1 MNNLHQNSYK
11 LLFYYSFMN
20 LQFYLEKLFESDI
33 FKKFKKEN
41 KDAYLCSG
49 FFSIDR
55 QGKDNQQ
62 HLDFYAPSDKK
73 MFSFQIEKGF
83 EIVPLENY
91 DGRAPEKLSEK
102 IELDFEEIEDLII
115 NKMKEENINKQIQKL
130 LLSLQSLEGKNFII
144 GTIFISGMG
153 LLKITFNLDENILV
167 NFEKKSFFDMFK
179 IIKK

>member
-1 MNNLHQNSYK
+1 
-11 LLFYYSFMN
+11 MN
-20 LQFYLEKLFESDI
+20 LQFYLEKLSAFEE
-33 FKKFKKEN
+33 FKKLKKEN
-41 KDAYLCSG
+41 KDVYLCSG

-62 HLDFYAPSDKK
+62 HLDFYVPSSKK
-73 MFSFQIEKGF
+73 MFSFQLEKSF
-83 EIVPLENY
+83 EIVPFENY

-102 IELDFEEIEDLII
+102 IEFDFDEIENAII
-115 NKMKEENINKQIQKL
+115 NKMKEENVNKQIQKL
-130 LLSLQSLEGKNFII
+130 LLSLQSLDGKNFII

-153 LLKITFNLDENILV
+153 ILKVTIDLNDNKIT

>member
-1 MNNLHQNSYK
+1 MN
-11 LLFYYSFMN
+11 F
-20 LQFYLEKLFESDI
+20 QFYLEELFASDE

-62 HLDFYAPSDKK
+62 HLDFYIPSNKK
-73 MFSFQIEKGF
+73 MFSFQLEKGL
-83 EIVPLENY
+83 EIVSLENY
-91 DGRAPEKLSEK
+91 DERIPEKLKENF
-102 IELDFEEIEDLII
+102 DFDFDEIENTII
-115 NKMKEENINKQIQKL
+115 NKMKDENVNKQIQKL
-130 LLSLQSLEGKNFII
+130 LLSLQSMEEKNFVI

-153 LLKITFNLDENILV
+153 ILKVTIDLTENKIT

-179 IIKK
+179 VIKK

>member
-1 MNNLHQNSYK
+1 
-11 LLFYYSFMN
+11 MN
-20 LQFYLEKLFESDI
+20 LQFYLEELFASDE

-62 HLDFYAPSDKK
+62 HLDFYIPSNKK
-73 MFSFQIEKGF
+73 MFSFQLEKGL
-83 EIVPLENY
+83 EIVSLENY
-91 DGRAPEKLSEK
+91 DERIPEKLKENF
-102 IELDFEEIEDLII
+102 DFDFDEIENTII
-115 NKMKEENINKQIQKL
+115 NKMKDENVNKQIQKL
-130 LLSLQSLEGKNFII
+130 LLSLQSMEEKNFVI

-153 LLKITFNLDENILV
+153 ILKVTIDLTENKIT

-179 IIKK
+179 VIKK

>member
-1 MNNLHQNSYK
+1 MN
-11 LLFYYSFMN
+11 F
-20 LQFYLEKLFESDI
+20 QFYLEKLFDSEE

-62 HLDFYAPSDKK
+62 HFDFYVPSNKK
-73 MFSFQIEKGF
+73 MFSFQLEKEF

-91 DGRAPEKLSEK
+91 GEMIPEKLSEK
-102 IELDFEEIEDLII
+102 INFDFDEIEDIII
-115 NKMKEENINKQIQKL
+115 NKMKEENVNKQVQKL

-153 LLKITFNLDENILV
+153 LLKVTIDLSENKII
-167 NFEKKSFFDMFK
+167 NFEKKSFLDMFK

>member
-1 MNNLHQNSYK
+1 
-11 LLFYYSFMN
+11 MN
-20 LQFYLEKLFESDI
+20 LQFYLEKLLASNE

-41 KDAYLCSG
+41 KEAYLCSG

-62 HLDFYAPSDKK
+62 HLDFYIPSNKK
-73 MFSFQIEKGF
+73 MFSFQLEKGF
-83 EIVPLENY
+83 ELVPLENY

-102 IELDFEEIEDLII
+102 IELDFDEIENLII
-115 NKMKEENINKQIQKL
+115 DKMKDENVNKQIQKL

-144 GTIFISGMG
+144 GTIFTSGMG
-153 LLKITFNLDENILV
+153 LLKITIDLSENKII
-167 NFEKKSFFDMFK
+167 NFEQKSFFDMFK

>member
-1 MNNLHQNSYK
+1 
-11 LLFYYSFMN
+11 MN
-20 LQFYLEKLFESDI
+20 LQFYLEKLFASEE
-33 FKKFKKEN
+33 FKKFRKEN
-41 KDAYLCSG
+41 KGAYLCSG

-62 HLDFYAPSDKK
+62 HLDFYAPSSKK
-73 MFSFQIEKGF
+73 MFSFQLEKGL
-83 EIVPLENY
+83 EIVPIENY

-102 IELDFEEIEDLII
+102 INFDFDEIEDLII
-115 NKMKEENINKQIQKL
+115 NKMKGENVNKQIQKL

-153 LLKITFNLDENILV
+153 ILKVTINLSENKII
-167 NFEKKSFFDMFK
+167 NFEQKSFFDMFK

>member
-1 MNNLHQNSYK
+1 
-11 LLFYYSFMN
+11 MN
-20 LQFYLEKLFESDI
+20 LQFYLEKLFASNE

-62 HLDFYAPSDKK
+62 HFDFYIPLTKK
-73 MFSFQIEKGF
+73 MFSFKLEKG
-83 EIVPLENY
+83 ELSPLENY
-91 DGRAPEKLSEK
+91 DKRIPEKLKE
-102 IELDFEEIEDLII
+102 DFDFDFDEIENMII
-115 NKMKEENINKQIQKL
+115 NKMKEENVNKQIQKL
-130 LLSLQSLEGKNFII
+130 LLSLQGMEGKNFII

-153 LLKITFNLDENILV
+153 ILKVTFDLSENKIT
-167 NFEKKSFFDMFK
+167 NFEKKSFLDMFK

>member
-1 MNNLHQNSYK
+1 
-11 LLFYYSFMN
+11 MN

-33 FKKFKKEN
+33 FKKFRKEN

-62 HLDFYAPSDKK
+62 HLDFYVPSEKK
-73 MFSFQIEKGF
+73 IFSIKLEKNIELA
-83 EIVPLENY
+83 PLENY
-91 DGRAPEKLSEK
+91 DERIPEKLKEN
-102 IELDFEEIEDLII
+102 LDFDFDEIENIII
-115 NKMKEENINKQIQKL
+115 NKMKEENVNKQIQKL
-130 LLSLQSLEGKNFII
+130 LFSFQNMKGKNFLI

-153 LLKITFNLDENILV
+153 ILKVTISLDENKIIS
-167 NFEKKSFFDMFK
+167 FEKKSILDMFK

>member
-1 MNNLHQNSYK
+1 MN
-11 LLFYYSFMN
+11 F
-20 LQFYLEKLFESDI
+20 QFYLEELFASDE

-62 HLDFYAPSDKK
+62 HLDFYIPSNKK
-73 MFSFQIEKGF
+73 MFSFQLEKGL
-83 EIVPLENY
+83 EIVSLENY
-91 DGRAPEKLSEK
+91 DERIPEKLKENFDFDFDK
-102 IELDFEEIEDLII
+102 IENTII
-115 NKMKEENINKQIQKL
+115 NKMKDENVNKQIQKL
-130 LLSLQSLEGKNFII
+130 LLSLQSMEEKNFVI

-153 LLKITFNLDENILV
+153 ILKVTIDLTENKIT

-179 IIKK
+179 VIKK

>member
-1 MNNLHQNSYK
+1 
-11 LLFYYSFMN
+11 MN

-33 FKKFKKEN
+33 FKKFRKEN

-62 HLDFYAPSDKK
+62 HLDFYVPSEKK
-73 MFSFQIEKGF
+73 IFSIKLEKNIELA
-83 EIVPLENY
+83 PLENY
-91 DGRAPEKLSEK
+91 DERIPEKLKEN
-102 IELDFEEIEDLII
+102 LDFDFDEIENMII
-115 NKMKEENINKQIQKL
+115 NKMKEENVNKQIQKL
-130 LLSLQSLEGKNFII
+130 LFSFQNMKGKNFLI

-153 LLKITFNLDENILV
+153 ILKVTISLDENKIIS
-167 NFEKKSFFDMFK
+167 FEKKSILDMFK

>member
-1 MNNLHQNSYK
+1 
-11 LLFYYSFMN
+11 MN
-20 LQFYLEKLFESDI
+20 LQFYLEKLFASNE

-41 KDAYLCSG
+41 KEAYLCSG

-62 HLDFYAPSDKK
+62 HLDFYAPSNKK
-73 MFSFQIEKGF
+73 MFSFQLEKGF

-91 DGRAPEKLSEK
+91 DERAPEKLSEK
-102 IELDFEEIEDLII
+102 IEFDFEKIEDLII
-115 NKMKEENINKQIQKL
+115 NKMKDENVNKQIQKL
-130 LLSLQSLEGKNFII
+130 LLSLQSMEEKNFII

-153 LLKITFNLDENILV
+153 ILKVTIDLSENKIV
-167 NFEKKSFFDMFK
+167 NFEQKSFFDMMK

>member
-1 MNNLHQNSYK
+1 
-11 LLFYYSFMN
+11 MN
-20 LQFYLEKLFESDI
+20 LQFYLEKLFASDE

-62 HLDFYAPSDKK
+62 HLDFYIPSNKK
-73 MFSFQIEKGF
+73 MFSFQLEKGL
-83 EIVPLENY
+83 EIVSLENY
-91 DGRAPEKLSEK
+91 DERIPEKLKENF
-102 IELDFEEIEDLII
+102 DFDFDEIENTII
-115 NKMKEENINKQIQKL
+115 NKMKDENVNKQIQKL
-130 LLSLQSLEGKNFII
+130 LLSLQSMEEKNFVI

-153 LLKITFNLDENILV
+153 ILKVTIDLTENKIT

-179 IIKK
+179 VIKK

>member
-1 MNNLHQNSYK
+1 
-11 LLFYYSFMN
+11 MN
-20 LQFYLEKLFESDI
+20 LQFYLEKLFASDE

-41 KDAYLCSG
+41 KEAYLCSG

-62 HLDFYAPSDKK
+62 HLDFYVSSNKK
-73 MFSFQIEKGF
+73 MFSFQLEKGF
-83 EIVPLENY
+83 ELVPLENY
-91 DGRAPEKLSEK
+91 DGRVPEKLSEK
-102 IELDFEEIEDLII
+102 IEFDFDEVEDLII

-153 LLKITFNLDENILV
+153 ILKVTIDLSEDKIT
-167 NFEKKSFFDMFK
+167 NFEKKSFLDMFK

>member
-1 MNNLHQNSYK
+1 
-11 LLFYYSFMN
+11 MN
-20 LQFYLEKLFESDI
+20 LQFYLEKLSESDV

-62 HLDFYAPSDKK
+62 HLDFYAPSSKK
-73 MFSFQIEKGF
+73 MFSFQIEKNF

-91 DGRAPEKLSEK
+91 DERTPEKLFDK
-102 IELDFEEIEDLII
+102 IDFDFDEFENTII
-115 NKMKEENINKQIQKL
+115 NKMKDENINKQIQKL
-130 LLSLQSLEGKNFII
+130 LLSLQNMKGKNFII

-153 LLKITFNLDENILV
+153 ILKVTFDLDENKII
-167 NFEKKSFFDMFK
+167 NFEQKSFFDMMK

>member
-1 MNNLHQNSYK
+1 
-11 LLFYYSFMN
+11 MN
-20 LQFYLEKLFESDI
+20 LQFYFEKLFSSEE

-62 HLDFYAPSDKK
+62 HLDFYTSSNKK
-73 MFSFQIEKGF
+73 MFSFQIEKSF

-91 DGRAPEKLSEK
+91 DGRTPEKLAEN
-102 IELDFEEIEDLII
+102 INLDFDEIENIII

-153 LLKITFNLDENILV
+153 ILKITIDSDENKIT
-167 NFEKKSFFDMFK
+167 NFEQKSFFDMFK